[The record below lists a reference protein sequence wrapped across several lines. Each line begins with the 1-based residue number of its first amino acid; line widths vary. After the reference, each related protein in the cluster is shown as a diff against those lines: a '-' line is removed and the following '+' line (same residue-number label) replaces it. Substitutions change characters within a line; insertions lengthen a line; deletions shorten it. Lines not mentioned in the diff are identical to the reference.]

1 MDDLIQQIQ
10 TEFANGASEFKIRS
24 DLLSLASGS
33 APDNGLQTIANWIAL
48 SKDGKTLYATSQE
61 PSREHGTVAVIDIAS
76 REVLKFIEAGPRP
89 KRIHLVEIP

>member
-33 APDNGLQTIANWIAL
+33 APDNGLQTIANLIAL
-48 SKDGKTLYATSQE
+48 SNRWKAVVDSDCVTFTPTSDE
-61 PSREHGTVAVIDIAS
+61 DIPFPNSPSA
-76 REVLKFIEAGPRP
+76 PQ
-89 KRIHLVEIP
+89 